1 MGLQCFE
8 GLSLYTVVVTRRGKG
23 ETSLVNPGWCHDDCV
38 SEGSRRSAASG
49 RSLVRKDRHGTG
61 QSILKGSRD
70 LNAAQMIL
78 ENLSLSGNPGIYSYV
93 REYPPA

>member
-1 MGLQCFE
+1 MTVYLRVPEGLQPVE
-8 GLSLYTVVVTRRGKG
+8 
-23 ETSLVNPGWCHDDCV
+23 
-38 SEGSRRSAASG
+38 

-61 QSILKGSRD
+61 QSILKGSGD
-70 LNAAQMIL
+70 LNTAQMIL